1 MWWIKPQ
8 VWYMCNIS
16 HVMCSW
22 CVCVCVCPTAGLAAG
37 VWAAF
42 GGGVSL
48 LLVHTLTADIRLS
61 QRERSVPLTRRP
73 AAPWACGWGLKVT
86 CVSCLRL
93 RTRSRPR
100 TDTHTTSANK
110 HHCLTVFRWTGLGWQ
125 QVTSGNPYTPSYTI
139 VPYHVAIETLLS
151 IILQADTPACL
162 WSGGNFTWVQ
172 KFVSLCFLYDK
183 NVPQFYILWL
193 KIIIYLNQKPL
204 NWFF

>member
-1 MWWIKPQ
+1 M
-8 VWYMCNIS
+8 
-16 HVMCSW
+16 W
-22 CVCVCVCPTAGLAAG
+22 CVLGVCVSHSWIGRWRVSS
-37 VWAAF
+37 VWRRSLTSPRTHTHSRYTS
-42 GGGVSL
+42 VSERAL
-48 LLVHTLTADIRLS
+48 RSPHTPPSSSWSMWTI
-61 QRERSVPLTRRP
+61 
-73 AAPWACGWGLKVT
+73 CGWGLKVT

-110 HHCLTVFRWTGLGWQ
+110 HPSPGLTVFRWTGLGWQ

-172 KFVSLCFLYDK
+172 KFVSLCFLYD
-183 NVPQFYILWL
+183 VPQFYIL
-193 KIIIYLNQKPL
+193 
-204 NWFF
+204 